1 MSLTVVLIAVSSIF
15 SIKKLTARI
24 ALEVC
29 LVIPF
34 IFEIWWRHTAMEAFD
49 AGSLAGHMSRHS
61 LRKVWGRI
69 ALDDTATPSY
79 LIFLAFW
86 KGMGNELLVVIADQE
101 AFFSNDIIVSTEKQ
115 AVE

>member
-1 MSLTVVLIAVSSIF
+1 MSVTSDLTSNVSSLSWVITMSLTVVLIAVSSIF

-49 AGSLAGHMSRHS
+49 AGSLAGHRSRHS
-61 LRKVWGRI
+61 LRK
-69 ALDDTATPSY
+69 ALPSVA
-79 LIFLAFW
+79 L
-86 KGMGNELLVVIADQE
+86 
-101 AFFSNDIIVSTEKQ
+101 
-115 AVE
+115 